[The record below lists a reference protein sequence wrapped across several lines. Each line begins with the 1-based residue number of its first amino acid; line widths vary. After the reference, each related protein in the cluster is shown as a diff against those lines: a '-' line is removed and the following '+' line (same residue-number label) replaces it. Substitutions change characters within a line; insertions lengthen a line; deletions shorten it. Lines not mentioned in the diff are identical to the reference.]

1 MPIRRKEPGTGKN
14 RFFDFRSI
22 LKSEHGDSILAQI
35 VFGRFDLIEIDF
47 SDFFNYYSNH
57 SSIQRN
63 MICPSRVSHCNVE
76 RLASR
81 DFRTER
87 SSMDF
92 CAFCLWEES
101 LAHVGCGSYESRVH
115 IIVITFRC
123 FLLFLHIP
131 STFPDFNASELA
143 ISVGGNCSLESLS
156 FSFFKALFSAEVK
169 FNSHFLF
176 LQCWS
181 LTTPCQSA
189 GIWRDLNSNS
199 IVVLF
204 LDTSRSG
211 IQKTLKH
218 QRVTLIHFEFWWLS
232 LSFTSTSFEMFEF
245 NVSSLMMMIFSCQ
258 KRWGYLRSPS
268 RQG

>member
-1 MPIRRKEPGTGKN
+1 MVSILIELNEEWLPLESLILACSFCATNSVPGTGKN

-35 VFGRFDLIEIDF
+35 VFRRFDLIEIDF

-143 ISVGGNCSLESLS
+143 ISVGGNCLLESLS
-156 FSFFKALFSAEVK
+156 FSFFTALLSAELE
-169 FNSHFLF
+169 FNSRFLF
-176 LQCWS
+176 LQCCS
-181 LTTPCQSA
+181 LITALWKCWNLTRSEFE
-189 GIWRDLNSNS
+189 LNRGLVSGYIS
-199 IVVLF
+199 IKY
-204 LDTSRSG
+204 S
-211 IQKTLKH
+211 K
-218 QRVTLIHFEFWWLS
+218 
-232 LSFTSTSFEMFEF
+232 
-245 NVSSLMMMIFSCQ
+245 
-258 KRWGYLRSPS
+258 
-268 RQG
+268 